1 METAEGG
8 IVLGAQS
15 AHPEGRNAFSNDREV
30 LVPLESEAEARVLG
44 LAEEFGFAEVYG
56 SETAMSSPNPAF
68 CRPWAYS

>member
-15 AHPEGRNAFSNDREV
+15 AHPEGRSAFSNDREMF
-30 LVPLESEAEARVLG
+30 VPLESEVEARVLG
-44 LAEEFGFAEVYG
+44 LVKEFGFAEVYS

-68 CRPWAYS
+68 C